1 MYHEAALLGDPA
13 RMPSV
18 SVVVPLYQQAGTVRR
33 TLTSIAAQTFGNFE
47 AIVVDDGSTDGGGA
61 AVAELAD
68 PRFRLVRQAN
78 AGPGAARNR
87 GIDEARG
94 AYLAFL
100 DADDSWDAGYLAHM
114 VARLD
119 ANPDAVAATCAYRT
133 GRGSLV
139 PHWRRAGLTSGP
151 ARVVPATP
159 PGDVVTLV
167 AFMSPCTT
175 VVRRDAVRSAGG
187 FYEYGC
193 RYGEDSF
200 LALKLVCSG
209 AIEVVLA
216 DLVTVDDEASALSV
230 RRRTRPLEPLFAGAA
245 ELRAH
250 APVSLR
256 ALVDDVLAL
265 RAGKA
270 ACIMAY
276 WGRRREAAELIARFT
291 RPRHLRYGWVL
302 LGRLSASPAGALA
315 AAAVRQFSVAR

>member
-1 MYHEAALLGDPA
+1 MFQAPA
-13 RMPSV
+13 SDDAVPTPRI
-18 SVVVPLYQQAGTVRR
+18 SVVVPLYQKAATVRR
-33 TLTSIAAQTFGNFE
+33 CLASIAAQTLGDFE
-47 AIVVDDGSTDGGGA
+47 AIVVDDGSTDGCGA
-61 AVAELAD
+61 AVAEFAD
-68 PRFRLVRQAN
+68 SRFRLLRQAN

-87 GIDEARG
+87 GIVEARG
-94 AYLAFL
+94 AYVAFL
-100 DADDSWDAGYLAHM
+100 DADDHWDAGYLAHM

-119 ANPDAVAATCAYRT
+119 ANRDAVAAACSYRT
-133 GRGSLV
+133 GRSSLV
-139 PHWRRAGLTSGP
+139 PRWRRAGLTSGP
-151 ARVVPATP
+151 ARVVPGTP
-159 PGDVVTLV
+159 PADVVTLV
-167 AFMSPCTT
+167 AFLSPCTT

-187 FYEYGC
+187 FYEHGC

-250 APVSLR
+250 APVALR

-276 WGRRREAAELIARFT
+276 WGRHREAAELIACFT

-302 LGRLSASPAGALA
+302 LGCLSATPVGALA
-315 AAAVRQFSVAR
+315 AAAVRQFSMAR